1 VQFNSL
7 TLTLQNFI
15 AAFSGGYARLQG
27 SANSLLGI
35 LVGIEVVL
43 LGLWAALGGG
53 DNVVGIFK
61 KILHIGAWVWL
72 VQSYPTLCKAFMES
86 LVQAGLTAGGGGD
99 VSLLMDPSRLAG
111 YGLDATEPLTQKLA
125 DLGVTD
131 LPDLIIFG
139 FAYLAIMACFLI
151 MAIHV
156 FLAVLEYYLFAALVG
171 IFLPFGL
178 LAPTKFL
185 AEKAVGAV
193 VSSSVKLMVLAFVLS
208 VVDPVLSQIH
218 FQGPEIKLNELWSVF
233 LTVCTLMLL
242 TWKAPSLA
250 SALLGGSP
258 HLGAGDVLQAASAPI
273 AAGMA
278 AGAIAARAGAG
289 AASTGGAAAAGAAGG
304 AGAPRAPSP
313 SPAPAGGSAGASAIP
328 APTGGSGSS
337 TGAAG
342 DKGSSGP
349 GGKDSAGSAGASA
362 GTRAPVGASA
372 SLVQSAMGKAQGAG
386 ASPSASGRSAAS
398 SRDRSA
404 NSSAPAASSGATT
417 ATASTTVSAGG
428 GGSAGSS
435 PPSASTTR
443 PTAAPSSSASTASA
457 PPRGASPN
465 PTTASARAT

>member
-43 LGLWAALGGG
+43 LGLWTALGGG
-53 DNVVGIFK
+53 ENVVGIFK

-72 VQSYPTLCKAFMES
+72 VQSYPALCKAFMES

-125 DLGVTD
+125 DLGMTD
-131 LPDLIIFG
+131 LSDLLVFG

-156 FLAVLEYYLFAALVG
+156 FMAVLEYYLFAALVG

-193 VSSSVKLMVLAFVLS
+193 VSASVKLMVLAFLLAI
-208 VVDPVLSQIH
+208 VDPVLSQIH
-218 FQGPEIKLNELWSVF
+218 FQGPEITFNELWSVF
-233 LTVCTLMLL
+233 LTVCALMLL
-242 TWKAPSLA
+242 CWKAPSLA
-250 SALLGGSP
+250 AALLGGSP
-258 HLGAGDVLQAASAPI
+258 HLGAGDVLQAATAPI

-278 AGAIAARAGAG
+278 VGALARAGAG
-289 AASTGGAAAAGAAGG
+289 AASAGGAAVSGASSAAGG
-304 AGAPRAPSP
+304 ASRALAASGFGA
-313 SPAPAGGSAGASAIP
+313 GSATPGP
-328 APTGGSGSS
+328 PGGSGSS
-337 TGAAG
+337 GSSGG
-342 DKGSSGP
+342 DQPQSGP
-349 GGKDSAGSAGASA
+349 GGNDAGAPAAAS
-362 GTRAPVGASA
+362 GGASA
-372 SLVQSAMGKAQGAG
+372 SLVQSAMGKTMK
-386 ASPSASGRSAAS
+386 ASPPVGESRSAGQA
-398 SRDRSA
+398 
-404 NSSAPAASSGATT
+404 
-417 ATASTTVSAGG
+417 
-428 GGSAGSS
+428 AGSR
-435 PPSASTTR
+435 TT
-443 PTAAPSSSASTASA
+443 
-457 PPRGASPN
+457 
-465 PTTASARAT
+465 